1 MCAKVEL
8 RGLVR
13 MGICLSMLLFA
24 GGSQAFPKI
33 QTWKTSQGMPVFYM
47 ETKGLPMVDI
57 RVVFDAGS
65 SRDGDDFG
73 IAHLTSA
80 LLDSGAGAWGAD
92 ELSARLEGVGAL
104 LSTGAGRDSAYVSLR
119 TLTDPEKLKVSLE
132 TFQEVMTHPTFAE
145 KDFEREKN
153 RALMAIKQQAENP
166 EELAELGYM
175 KALYGEHPYAHAPEG
190 TLETLSKLSREQ
202 IQSFF
207 RRYYTRGNGIVA
219 IVGDLDRQA
228 AERVADE
235 LVKGMGVAERASPI
249 ADPVKPHGQVIL
261 KEFPSAQTH
270 IFAGQLGMRINDP
283 DYFPLYVGNH
293 ILGGSGLVS
302 KIMEEVREKRGY
314 AYSAY
319 SYFFPMKALGPFQI
333 GLQTKNGQ
341 ADDALKVAIDTLKGF
356 VEQGP
361 SEAELVAA
369 KRNIIGGFVLRLDS
383 NSKLVGEI
391 ANIGFFQRP
400 LDYLDT
406 FQEKINAVTRQD
418 ILRLFGQRI
427 QPNDLVVMKVGG
439 VKRQSGD
446 TQK

>member
-1 MCAKVEL
+1 MCAK
-8 RGLVR
+8 RGFRSVFR
-13 MGICLSMLLFA
+13 PGICLAMLLFA
-24 GGSQAFPKI
+24 TGSQAFTKI

-57 RVVFDAGS
+57 RLVFDAGS
-65 SRDGDDFG
+65 SRDGADFG
-73 IAHLTSA
+73 VSHLTSA

-119 TLTDPEKLKVSLE
+119 TLTDPEKLRISLE
-132 TFQEVMTHPTFAE
+132 TLREVIAHPTFGE

-153 RALMAIKQQAENP
+153 RALMVVKQQAEDP
-166 EELAELGYM
+166 EELAELGFM
-175 KALYGEHPYAHAPEG
+175 QALYGEHPYAHPPEG
-190 TLETLSKLSREQ
+190 TLETLSKISRDQ
-202 IQSFF
+202 VQTFF
-207 RRYYTRGNGIVA
+207 RRYYASGNGIVA
-219 IVGDLDRQA
+219 IVGDLDRQT
-228 AERVADE
+228 AEAVAE
-235 LVKGMGVAERASPI
+235 QLVKDLGVAERPAAI
-249 ADPVKPHGQVIL
+249 ADPVRPRGQLLL
-261 KEFPSAQTH
+261 KDFPSAQTH

-319 SYFFPMKALGPFQI
+319 SYFFPMKSLGPFQI

-341 ADDALKVAIDTLKGF
+341 AGDALKVATDTLKSF
-356 VEQGP
+356 IDQGP

-418 ILRLFGQRI
+418 VLKLFRQRI
-427 QPNDLVVMKVGG
+427 QPDELVVMKVGG
-439 VKRQSGD
+439 VKEQGGG
-446 TQK
+446 TH